1 MALSEIGSGRS
12 SVKISMCGS
21 SGEQV
26 LRNLK
31 GRGLCP
37 SKYWATYSGAE
48 GDVSV
53 EEPGFA
59 VLVTEPGKGGQ
70 EALQAVRAVTG
81 LSLWRGKLLLER
93 APVTVLEEGPLARA
107 SGAARR
113 LQDAGVPAAIRCT
126 WCDRTVPRDGR
137 LLDPGPCA
145 SRFWPTAHCQANC
158 LTSCDCEFC
167 NAYGPIV
174 LTL

>member
-1 MALSEIGSGRS
+1 MT
-12 SVKISMCGS
+12 
-21 SGEQV
+21 
-26 LRNLK
+26 

-37 SKYWATYSGAE
+37 STYWATYSGAE

-81 LSLWRGKLLLER
+81 LSLWRCKLLLDR
-93 APVTVLEEGPLARA
+93 APVTVLEEAPLDRA
-107 SGAARR
+107 SVAARR
-113 LQDAGVPAAIRCT
+113 LQDAGIPAAIRCT